1 MVEINIQ
8 DVAIEIQEL
17 FAFISSFITDNE
29 VVSKVQNLLKIEKSD
44 DYKVLIKH
52 LEDLYEVLELIA
64 FTISEKEGLSTQIIE
79 SPYMKNVKLSQLFN
93 KLDLLSHQLYRQA
106 KSNPELQTSKEKQIR
121 LAKEPS
127 QIYEPF
133 ELETDVFGQLNPEFL
148 LPTEEYFTK
157 TELPKDATIIN
168 IHVDNTQNLIVSTRK
183 VLDRKYVD
191 EHYPF
196 MNIDNGV
203 TEDVLDRFKVL
214 SEYPPSIGETTTVP
228 LGTKEVYQNLG
239 NVYRKLIHY
248 PPNDY
253 VRNYDFLPINA
264 LITNFENKRITM
276 LRQNIPKSRL
286 YTPLKSETIGKI
298 KNNFIN
304 KRKSMSQSVFDALY
318 EDSMTDEQV
327 AKLAISSFT
336 LQGQLPDNIDSVKK
350 DFDKLVNRR
359 SIKKLL

>member
-8 DVAIEIQEL
+8 DTAMELQEL

-29 VVSKVQNLLKIEKSD
+29 TVNKIQNLLKIEKST
-44 DYKVLIKH
+44 DYKVLRKQID
-52 LEDLYEVLELIA
+52 DLYEVLELIA
-64 FTISEKEGLSTQIIE
+64 FTISEREGLSTQIIE

-93 KLDLLSHQLYRQA
+93 KLDMLSHQLYKHA
-106 KSNPELQTSKEKQIR
+106 KSNPELQTPKEKQIR

-127 QIYEPF
+127 QVYEPF
-133 ELETDVFGQLNPEFL
+133 ELETDIFAQLNPEFL

-157 TELPKDATIIN
+157 TELPKNATIIN
-168 IHVDNTQNLIVSTRK
+168 IRIDNTQNLIVSTRK
-183 VLDRKYVD
+183 VLDKKYVD
-191 EHYPF
+191 EHYPL
-196 MNIDNGV
+196 MNADNGV

-214 SEYPPSIGETTTVP
+214 SEYPPSTGETTTIP
-228 LGTKEVYQNLG
+228 LDIKEVYQDLG

-253 VRNYDFLPINA
+253 VRNYDFLPINS
-264 LITNFENKRITM
+264 LVTNFENKRITM

-286 YTPLKSETIGKI
+286 YTPLKSETLGKI
-298 KNNFIN
+298 KNNFVN
-304 KRKSMSQSVFDALY
+304 KRKPMSQSVFDAMY

-327 AKLAISSFT
+327 TKLAISSFT
-336 LQGQLPDNIDSVKK
+336 LQESLPKDISLVKK